1 MQREN
6 KWKNEKETKDLL
18 SWSRKRILAENP
30 SWFQSEKLRHDKCHP
45 EYHYPDSMTDK
56 ETMSITIS
64 LGFTLLI
71 PTSQGLLCNYYT
83 VSHLDNSSP
92 QTLPSSLSRYAAMD
106 LLTLASWRHSQTP
119 LHLFFSAISKLKGLS
134 KIFARISLTR
144 LFAASHHIKN
154 TVWISLQINKISTQ
168 QHLTYP
174 HHQSTQN
181 SNCYG

>member
-6 KWKNEKETKDLL
+6 KWKNEKEAKDLL
-18 SWSRKRILAENP
+18 SWSRKRNLAENP

-92 QTLPSSLSRYAAMD
+92 QTLPSSLSRYAVMD
-106 LLTLASWRHSQTP
+106 LLHLPADVTHKHRYTCSSLHFQNWNAYQKYSPGFLWRVYSP
-119 LHLFFSAISKLKGLS
+119 LIITS
-134 KIFARISLTR
+134 KIRFELVS
-144 LFAASHHIKN
+144 K
-154 TVWISLQINKISTQ
+154 
-168 QHLTYP
+168 
-174 HHQSTQN
+174 
-181 SNCYG
+181 